1 MYLTKTWSQMQDD
14 AGQAGNSKKPAYF
27 AGFVAFLFA
36 FFSRGCGGV
45 LKNLRAMSSML
56 GVGRSAGL
64 RLVMP

>member
-1 MYLTKTWSQMQDD
+1 MYLTKTWFMPQNF

-27 AGFVAFLFA
+27 AGFVAFRFA

-56 GVGRSAGL
+56 CIGRSADL
-64 RLVMP
+64 RLVIL